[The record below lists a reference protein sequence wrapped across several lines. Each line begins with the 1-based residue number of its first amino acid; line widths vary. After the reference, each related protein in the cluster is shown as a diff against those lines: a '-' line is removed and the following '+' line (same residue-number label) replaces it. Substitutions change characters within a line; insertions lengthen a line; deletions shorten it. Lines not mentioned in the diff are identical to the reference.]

1 MNKAVTTKDGGLGLD
16 VNGMHKPEPG
26 TIRVVFDVPSAT
38 FDALDN
44 DITDVL
50 EAVYD
55 AGVICDFLTSGIACG
70 GVDPDAPGLMSILR
84 MTGKTLTAVRNKQ
97 GEALDMLD
105 MVLRHHR
112 GEVAKAEL
120 ARDRLAGESA

>member
-1 MNKAVTTKDGGLGLD
+1 MNKAVTMKDNGSGLD
-16 VNGMHKPEPG
+16 VKGMHEPEPG
-26 TIRVVFDVPSAT
+26 TIRVVFDVPRAT

-44 DITDVL
+44 DILDVL

-84 MTGKTLTAVRNKQ
+84 MTGKTLTAVREKQ
-97 GEALDMLD
+97 GETLDMLD
-105 MVLRHHR
+105 MLLRHHR
-112 GEVAKAEL
+112 RELAKAEL
-120 ARDRLAGESA
+120 ARDRLTGEPA